1 MDNNIFGERVK
12 ELLKQNDM
20 SQRELADR
28 IKVTPVTLSRY
39 ITGERTPRMSDVS
52 NIATVLNTTANYLL
66 DTEEISDFD
75 SEYLKIH
82 RLIARNV
89 GKMSPK
95 QKKAIVNALFDDEE

>member
-1 MDNNIFGERVK
+1 MDNNIFGERVR

-39 ITGERTPRMSDVS
+39 ISGERTPRMSDVS

-66 DTEEISDFD
+66 DT
-75 SEYLKIH
+75 
-82 RLIARNV
+82 
-89 GKMSPK
+89 
-95 QKKAIVNALFDDEE
+95 